1 MISFEISKGILS
13 FVESIRLDS
22 RSMQSGLIYANLHI
36 LNPHSFY
43 LCGFLVFTIGKVLE
57 RFHPCCWHRDAANER
72 LRVSLRRLG
81 MIWTRGLAFV
91 GQPLEVFLSQLYR
104 YDEKSVR
111 CPTPDN
117 TVQPTSTQVNAC
129 RCNKRILR

>member
-13 FVESIRLDS
+13 FVESIRLDKW
-22 RSMQSGLIYANLHI
+22 SMQSGLIYANPHI
-36 LNPHSFY
+36 LNPYSST
-43 LCGFLVFTIGKVLE
+43 LCGFLVFMIGKVLE

-104 YDEKSVR
+104 HDEQSVQ

-117 TVQPTSTQVNAC
+117 TVQPITTQVNVC
-129 RCNKRILR
+129 RCDKRILK